1 MRQGYDYPEDPSS
14 YSAAW
19 SSFTNFGREPAC
31 TAAFSSFIATQPTI
45 TQFFTFAKSFTL
57 PNGRDTVGVVYNTLV
72 AAPNEGDACCARCTL
87 FFQSLEM
94 LYWPGPHPQ
103 TACTTTSGS
112 IASNG
117 TAWSTLD
124 SEQGGNE
131 PNIYATGSDGYI
143 LSVFTRPPI
152 NTLRIT
158 NAVSST
164 SPSVYI
170 GFPLVSASDACG
182 PVGPTFTSLTLAFAP
197 GELSTMLYYGA
208 PPDDPYGMSA
218 VSSRVLDTNDLP
230 CGPLDKAGNW
240 WVQGGLSTGY
250 QPLVELPTK
259 LQQLVPEW
267 SSCYGNAFQGQDPPR
282 TLSPGTRLTPEPTT
296 VHANPQTTPA
306 APSPPI
312 PSLPVET
319 GAGAAQPLDPNPAT
333 DPKAIASPIA
343 DPARTTAIYNVVQVN
358 GNDPGAS
365 GDAAAGTKATDPP
378 HVDPT
383 SPESPLT
390 TSSLAIVV
398 QGQTITNNAAPVTVG
413 GTTIAY
419 QAGSIRVNNEVLP
432 YPAPENLDTANASP
446 VTVGGLTFSAVA
458 SIAHLSDGAQ
468 YDVESKALP
477 ANDPGA
483 ATYITISG
491 HTITVQANGIVVA
504 GRTLH
509 PGDLGITVAGS
520 PISLGSSEFVIGDH
534 TETFQP
540 PATVATLPSQITVN
554 GEPISLAPGSIIVDG
569 TTMKPG
575 DPSITIHG
583 QAVSLG
589 ASEVAVG
596 GVTASLA
603 LAAAIVTRESSYT
616 TLNGEAMTL
625 GASDIAIEGKTLKPG
640 DPPISINGKLIF
652 LGSSNIVVGSITASV
667 KLSGAATTAA
677 PSFITV
683 NGETVAVEASNVV
696 IKGTTL
702 NVGDTGI
709 TIDGKTVFLGSSRIV
724 VGGITEAIRLPGSA
738 PKTSG
743 SSCIMFG
750 GETVAMGA
758 GSVVIDGA
766 TLTPGGPALNIDGMT
781 MSLGSSVL
789 IIRTQTTQLSLRAAA
804 TSSGGSSE
812 GIGALI
818 MAGLGGTDGKSFTSP
833 GNVNV
838 SLDRSGN
845 DSYGV
850 VPFVGE
856 GTKRFAPITVFGFV
870 FWAISLG
877 VLVF

>member
-1 MRQGYDYPEDPSS
+1 MDL
-14 YSAAW
+14 
-19 SSFTNFGREPAC
+19 FC
-31 TAAFSSFIATQPTI
+31 
-45 TQFFTFAKSFTL
+45 QFLAN
-57 PNGRDTVGVVYNTLV
+57 PLV
-72 AAPNEGDACCARCTL
+72 
-87 FFQSLEM
+87 F
-94 LYWPGPHPQ
+94 
-103 TACTTTSGS
+103 
-112 IASNG
+112 
-117 TAWSTLD
+117 
-124 SEQGGNE
+124 
-131 PNIYATGSDGYI
+131 
-143 LSVFTRPPI
+143 
-152 NTLRIT
+152 TLRIT
-158 NAVSST
+158 NTVSST

-240 WVQGGLSTGY
+240 WVQGGPSTGY

-296 VHANPQTTPA
+296 VHANPQTAPA

-319 GAGAAQPLDPNPAT
+319 GAGATQPLDPNATT
-333 DPKAIASPIA
+333 DPKAIVSPIT
-343 DPARTTAIYNVVQVN
+343 DPARTAMNNI
-358 GNDPGAS
+358 DPGAS
-365 GDAAAGTKATDPP
+365 GDAAAEAKAADPS
-378 HVDPT
+378 HVNPA
-383 SPESPLT
+383 SPESPLP
-390 TSSLAIVV
+390 TSLLAIVV
-398 QGQTITNNAAPVTVG
+398 QDRTITNNAAPITVG
-413 GTTIAY
+413 ETTIAY
-419 QAGSIRVNNEVLP
+419 QAGSIRVNNEVVQ
-432 YPAPENLDTANASP
+432 YPAAKNLDIANASP
-446 VTVGGLTFSAVA
+446 VTVGGLMFSAVA
-458 SIAHLSDGAQ
+458 PTDHVSDDAQ
-468 YDVESKALP
+468 HNVENKAIP
-477 ANDPGA
+477 ANDPNA

-491 HTITVQANGIVVA
+491 YIITVQANGIVVA
-504 GRTLH
+504 GKTLH

-520 PISLGSSEFVIGDH
+520 PISLGFSEFVFGDQ
-534 TETFQP
+534 TEIFPSPTTF
-540 PATVATLPSQITVN
+540 ATLPSQTIVN
-554 GEPISLAPGSIIVDG
+554 GEPIILASGSIIVDG

-589 ASEVAVG
+589 ASEFAVG
-596 GVTASLA
+596 DVTASLA
-603 LAAAIVTRESSYT
+603 LAAPIITGESSYT
-616 TLNGEAMTL
+616 TLNGEVMTL

-640 DPPISINGKLIF
+640 NPPISINGKLIS
-652 LGSSNIVVGSITASV
+652 LESTVIVVGSITASI

-683 NGETVAVEASNVV
+683 NGETVAVQASNVV
-696 IKGTTL
+696 IKGSTI
-702 NVGDTGI
+702 NAGDTGI
-709 TIDGKTVFLGSSRIV
+709 TIDGKTVSLGSSRIV
-724 VGGITEAIRLPGSA
+724 VGGVTEAIRLQGSA
-738 PKTSG
+738 AKTS
-743 SSCIMFG
+743 SSSSITFA
-750 GETVAMGA
+750 GETITVGA
-758 GSVVIDGA
+758 GSVLIDGA

-789 IIRTQTTQLSLRAAA
+789 IIGTQTTHISLRPAA

-818 MAGLGGTDGKSFTSP
+818 MAGLGGMVGKSFNSP

-838 SLDRSGN
+838 SLDRLGN
-845 DSYGV
+845 GSDGV

-856 GTKRFAPITVFGFV
+856 GTKRFAPVTVFGWAL
-870 FWAISLG
+870 WAISLA